1 MKLLSRLHRFLLQ
14 AETLL
19 LATLL
24 LSLIL
29 IAVTQIVMRN
39 LAGGGLLWADAYT
52 RISVLWLAMLGAM
65 IGARRQSHLAM
76 DAFVRFLPARWK
88 SRMTRINNALTGL
101 ICFAAAWFSGD
112 FLAREYRYGDLAFA
126 NVPNWWCEAIIPLA
140 FLVIAL
146 RYSVAAFS
154 PDNQTDLDT

>member
-1 MKLLSRLHRFLLQ
+1 MSMLSRLHRFLLK

-19 LATLL
+19 LVTLL

-29 IAVTQIVMRN
+29 IAVAQVVMRN
-39 LAGGGLLWADAYT
+39 VVGGGLLWADAYT

-65 IGARRQSHLAM
+65 IGGRRQSHLAI

-88 SRMTRINNALTGL
+88 KRMARINNALTGL

-112 FLAREYRYGDLAFA
+112 FLAQEYQYGDLAFA
-126 NVPNWWCEAIIPLA
+126 NIPTWWCEAIIPLA
-140 FLVIAL
+140 LLVIAL

-154 PDNQTDLDT
+154 PENHTNLDT

>member
-1 MKLLSRLHRFLLQ
+1 MSLPSKLHRFLLK

-19 LATLL
+19 LVTLL
-24 LSLIL
+24 LSLVV
-29 IAVTQIVMRN
+29 IAVTQVVMRN

-65 IGARRQSHLAM
+65 LGSRRQSHLAI

-88 SRMTRINNALTGL
+88 NRMARINNGLTGL
-101 ICFAAAWFSGD
+101 ICFTAAWFSGD
-112 FLAREYRYGDLAFA
+112 FLAQEYRYADLAFA
-126 NVPNWWCEAIIPLA
+126 NIPNWWCEAIIPLA
-140 FLVIAL
+140 FFVIAL

-154 PDNQTDLDT
+154 PENQTNLDT

>member
-1 MKLLSRLHRFLLQ
+1 MNLPSRLHRFLLR

-29 IAVTQIVMRN
+29 IAVTQVAMRN
-39 LAGGGLLWADAYT
+39 LVGGGLLWADAYT

-65 IGARRQSHLAM
+65 IGSRRQSHLAI
-76 DAFVRFLPARWK
+76 DAFARFLPARWK
-88 SRMTRINNALTGL
+88 NPMARLNNGMTGL
-101 ICFAAAWFSGD
+101 ICFAAAWFSSD
-112 FLAREYRYGDLAFA
+112 FLLQEYHYADLAFA

-140 FLVIAL
+140 FFVIAL
-146 RYSVAAFS
+146 RYSFAAFL
-154 PDNQTDLDT
+154 PNNQTNLDT

>member
-1 MKLLSRLHRFLLQ
+1 MKLLCRLHRFLLQ

-19 LATLL
+19 LTTLL

-29 IAVTQIVMRN
+29 IAVTQVVMRN
-39 LAGGGLLWADAYT
+39 AVGGGLLWADAYT
-52 RISVLWLAMLGAM
+52 RISVLWLALLGAM
-65 IGARRQSHLAM
+65 VGSRRQSHLAI
-76 DAFVRFLPARWK
+76 DAFVRFLPCRWK
-88 SRMTRINNALTGL
+88 KRMARLNNGLTGL

-112 FLAREYRYGDLAFA
+112 FLIQEYRYADLAFA

-146 RYSVAAFS
+146 RYGFAAFL
-154 PDNQTDLDT
+154 PDNPTNPNT